1 MANILVAYDGSE
13 GAQVAL
19 DQAAMA
25 AKSTGAALSVL
36 SVVPV
41 TSGGRAGPIDPTSD
55 VEDHDR
61 QLDAAIAKLK
71 EQGVEA
77 EGLTSVGH
85 PADTIC
91 RIAQE
96 RNVDLIVVGSRGLHG
111 VERFLM
117 GSVSTRV
124 AQHAE
129 CSVLIAR

>member
-25 AKSTGAALSVL
+25 AKSSGSTVSVL

-41 TSGGRAGPIDPTSD
+41 TSGRAGPIDPTSNVD
-55 VEDHDR
+55 EHNQ
-61 QLDAAIAKLK
+61 QLETAISKLK
-71 EQGVEA
+71 EKGVEA
-77 EGLTSVGH
+77 DGFTSVGH

-91 RIAQE
+91 RVAQE

-124 AQHAE
+124 AQHAH